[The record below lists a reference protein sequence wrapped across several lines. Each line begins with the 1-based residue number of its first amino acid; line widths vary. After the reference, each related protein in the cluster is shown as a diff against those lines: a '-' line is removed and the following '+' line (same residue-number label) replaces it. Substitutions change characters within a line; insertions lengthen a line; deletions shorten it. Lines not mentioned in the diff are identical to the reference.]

1 MEPMSLVLLFI
12 FSMLFAMGF
21 NYGFPKVLSYPALQK
36 YQTSYAGKTL
46 ITAGSVFVLLIVVS
60 WVMSF
65 AYRKPS
71 LPSA

>member
-1 MEPMSLVLLFI
+1 MEPMGLALLAI
-12 FSMLFAMGF
+12 FSVLFAMGF
-21 NYGFPKVLSYPALQK
+21 NYGFPKVLAVPSLSK
-36 YQTSYAGKTL
+36 YQGSFLGKTAL
-46 ITAGSVFVLLIVVS
+46 TAGSVFVLLIVVS